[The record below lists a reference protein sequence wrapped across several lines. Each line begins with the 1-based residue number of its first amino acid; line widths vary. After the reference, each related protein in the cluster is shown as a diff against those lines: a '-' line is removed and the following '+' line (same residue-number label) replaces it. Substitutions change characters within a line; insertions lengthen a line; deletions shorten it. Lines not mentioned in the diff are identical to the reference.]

1 MSNCSEMRGLRYF
14 SKSPYPKCFELKI
27 WGVFEGVNVSQI
39 AHILDLG
46 CEGLKI
52 SQIADF
58 RGE

>member
-1 MSNCSEMRGLRYF
+1 M
-14 SKSPYPKCFELKI
+14 YPKRSELKI

-39 AHILDLG
+39 ARILDLG

-58 RGE
+58 RGDDGENLSNGAYF